1 MEDKRKVLL
10 VDNSSDRKDRIR
22 ALKEKGF
29 VVYPALRIA
38 EARTRFRPGSYD
50 LIVIDSGEDQSGA
63 IELCDSVREKSP
75 KQNLLL
81 MVAKGSPVPAR
92 DYVVSREPREL
103 AQKVEDILKRR
114 PTELG
119 LVA

>member
-1 MEDKRKVLL
+1 MEDKRKVLI
-10 VDNSSDRKDRIR
+10 VDNSIDRKHRIR

-38 EARTRFRPGSYD
+38 EARTRCKPGSYD
-50 LIVIDSGEDQSGA
+50 MIVVDSGEDQSVA
-63 IELCDSVREKSP
+63 IELCDSLRERSP

-81 MVAKGSPVPAR
+81 MVAKGSPFPAR
-92 DYVVSREPREL
+92 DYVVSREPAEL
-103 AQKVEDILKRR
+103 VEKVEDILKRR